1 MAAELKGYSLAG
13 LVWGD
18 LGSSAPHR
26 PAICFHGWLDNAASF
41 DVLAPLLQSAAAG
54 APDSSSVIAVDLPGH
69 GKSPWHAAGQG
80 YPVWGYTYELKT
92 LADGMASPVDL
103 IAHSLGGTLALC
115 LAAAFPETVRSIVL
129 LDSPGPMVTP
139 ENQIASQ
146 LRDGVLSRDKIR
158 PSRQFTSIGDAVTA
172 RKKATPELSES
183 ALTILVERN
192 LAKCE
197 SHYEWRT
204 DPQLKLTSDLR
215 LSETQVEHLMRAVK
229 CPVLSIR
236 AERGLLPLKF
246 FEHRMGYLQNVDSL
260 QLPGHHHFHLE
271 EETAPAIADA
281 ILTFWKGL

>member
-1 MAAELKGYSLAG
+1 
-13 LVWGD
+13 
-18 LGSSAPHR
+18 
-26 PAICFHGWLDNAASF
+26 
-41 DVLAPLLQSAAAG
+41 
-54 APDSSSVIAVDLPGH
+54 
-69 GKSPWHAAGQG
+69 
-80 YPVWGYTYELKT
+80 
-92 LADGMASPVDL
+92 
-103 IAHSLGGTLALC
+103 
-115 LAAAFPETVRSIVL
+115 
-129 LDSPGPMVTP
+129 MVTP
-139 ENQIASQ
+139 ESQIASQ
-146 LRDGVLSRDKIR
+146 LRDGVLSRNKLR
-158 PSRQFTSIGDAVTA
+158 PSRQFASIADAVAA
-172 RKKATPELSES
+172 RRKATPELSES

-236 AERGLLPLKF
+236 AESGLLPLKF
-246 FEHRMGYLQNVDSL
+246 FEHRMGYLQNVDSV

>member
-1 MAAELKGYSLAG
+1 MAAELQDAPLAG
-13 LVWGD
+13 LQWS
-18 LGSSAPHR
+18 GSGEACKGEER
-26 PAICFHGWLDNAASF
+26 VLCLHGWLDNAASF
-41 DVLAPLLQSAAAG
+41 SLLAERLTQG
-54 APDSSSVIAVDLPGH
+54 ADGNTTVAIDLPGH
-69 GKSPWHAAGQG
+69 GKSGWHSPGQG
-80 YPVWGYTYELKT
+80 YPIWGYTHELKT
-92 LADGMASPVDL
+92 VIDTMASPVDL
-103 IAHSLGGTLALC
+103 VAHSLGGSLALC
-115 LAAAFPETVRSIVL
+115 LAAAFPETVRSIAL

-146 LRDGVLSRDKIR
+146 LRDGVLSRDKLR
-158 PSRQFTSIGDAVTA
+158 PSRQFSSIADAVAA

-197 SHYEWRT
+197 SHFEWRT

-236 AERGLLPLKF
+236 AESGLLPLKF

>member
-1 MAAELKGYSLAG
+1 MAAELKGNLLAG
-13 LVWGD
+13 LSWGQGD
-18 LGSSAPHR
+18 SKVL
-26 PAICFHGWLDNAASF
+26 CLHGWLDNAASF
-41 DVLAPLLQSAAAG
+41 SVLADRLTDLLGDA
-54 APDSSSVIAVDLPGH
+54 SVTAVDLPGH
-69 GKSPWHAAGQG
+69 GKSPWHSAGQG
-80 YPVWGYTYELKT
+80 YPVWGYTHELK
-92 LADGMASPVDL
+92 AAAASMASPVDL
-103 IAHSLGGTLALC
+103 VAHSLGGSLALC
-115 LAAAFPETVRSIVL
+115 LAAAFPEFVRSVVL

-158 PSRQFTSIGDAVTA
+158 PSRQFASVADAVGA
-172 RKKATPELSES
+172 RKKATPELSDS
-183 ALTILVERN
+183 ALAILVGRN

-215 LSETQVEHLMRAVK
+215 LSEAQVEHLMRAVT

-236 AERGLLPLKF
+236 AESGLIPAKF
-246 FEHRMGYLQNVDSL
+246 FEYRMGYLQNVDSL

-281 ILTFWKGL
+281 VITFWKGL